1 MPTSAKG
8 LNYEIRGTIHQ
19 IVEMNLQPGQRVM
32 SETGGMIWMDPS
44 IDLDTSMPGAGGGS
58 GGIMGM
64 IGGAIGR
71 AVAGESIFMN
81 YFKAEGQPGRVAFA
95 SSFPG
100 HIIPYEIAAG
110 RSLVAQR
117 GSFLCSE
124 DTCTV
129 KLEPTGMGKGFLGGE
144 GFILQRMSGPGIV
157 FLEIDGE
164 LSTFELQAGQTIK
177 VDTGHIA
184 AFEDTVQF
192 NFEVQKKLK
201 NIFLSGEGI
210 ALATLTGPGKVWLQ
224 HQVIK
229 ELALRLI
236 PYLPSKSN

>member
-1 MPTSAKG
+1 M
-8 LNYEIRGTIHQ
+8 
-19 IVEMNLQPGQRVM
+19 RVM
-32 SETGGMIWMDPS
+32 SETGGMIWMDPG
-44 IDLDTSMPGAGGGS
+44 IELDTSIPEAK
-58 GGIMGM
+58 GGIMNM

-81 YFKAEGQPGRVAFA
+81 YFQAEGQTGRVAFA

-100 HIIPYEIAAG
+100 HIIPYEISEG

-124 DTCTV
+124 DSCTV

-144 GFILQRMSGPGIV
+144 GFILQRMSGPGMV

-164 LSTFELQAGQTIK
+164 LSVFELAPGQTIK
-177 VDTGHIA
+177 VDTGHVA
-184 AFEDTVQF
+184 AFEDSVQF
-192 NFEVQKKLK
+192 DFEVQRKIK
-201 NIFLSGEGI
+201 NIILSGEGL

-224 HQVIK
+224 HQVIR

-236 PYLPSKSN
+236 PYLPSGKN

>member
-8 LNYEIRGTIHQ
+8 LNYEIRGTVHQ
-19 IVEMNLQPGQRVM
+19 IVEMTLQPGMRVM
-32 SETGGMIWMDPS
+32 SETGGMIWMDPC
-44 IDLDTSMPGAGGGS
+44 IDLETSMPGGGS

-81 YFKAEGQPGRVAFA
+81 YFQAEGQPGRVAFA

-100 HIIPYEIAAG
+100 HIIPYEIGEG

-117 GSFLCSE
+117 GAFLCSE
-124 DTCTV
+124 DTCSV
-129 KLEPTGMGKGFLGGE
+129 KLEPMGMGKGFLGGE
-144 GFILQRMSGPGIV
+144 GFILQRMSGPGMV

-164 LSTFELQAGQTIK
+164 LSMFDLAPGQTIK

-184 AFEDTVQF
+184 AFEDTVT
-192 NFEVQKKLK
+192 NSFEVQKKLK
-201 NIFLSGEGI
+201 NIVLSGEGL

-224 HQVIK
+224 HQVIR

-236 PYLPSKSN
+236 PYLPSSKN

>member
-1 MPTSAKG
+1 MPTTAKG
-8 LNYEIRGTIHQ
+8 MNYEIRGTVHQ
-19 IVEMNLQPGQRVM
+19 IVELSLQPGMRVM
-32 SETGGMIWMDPS
+32 SETGGMIWMDPN
-44 IDLDTSMPGAGGGS
+44 IDLDTSTPEAGGGLLS
-58 GGIMGM
+58 Q

-81 YFKAEGQPGRVAFA
+81 YFKAEGGPGRVAFA

-100 HIIPYEIAAG
+100 HIVPYEIAAG

-124 DTCTV
+124 DSCSV
-129 KLEPTGMGKGFLGGE
+129 KLEPTGLSKGFLGGE

-164 LSTFELQAGQTIK
+164 LSSFDLAAGQTIK

-184 AFEDTVQF
+184 AFEDSVTHS
-192 NFEVQKKLK
+192 FEVQKKLK
-201 NIFLSGEGI
+201 NIFLSGEGL

-224 HQVIK
+224 HQVIR